1 MQNTWPNEPKSLT
14 LANAVLITP
23 SSSSASQQV
32 SSIGKILLLIL
43 GVAILSLSAHMKVPF
58 YPVPMTLQTLVVL
71 LIGMTYGM
79 RLGGLTILSYLILG
93 AFGAPVF
100 SGGAGVA
107 YLVGPTGGYLAG
119 FFVSAVTLGF
129 LTERGLGK
137 TWVSSGLLAV
147 IGTFAIYALGL
158 SWLTSIIGYEK
169 ALKFGLLPF
178 VYGDFLK
185 LVIVMLSIPSA
196 WKILNKLRQQ

>member
-1 MQNTWPNEPKSLT
+1 MQNSWPNEPKSLT
-14 LANAVLITP
+14 LANAVLITT

-93 AFGAPVF
+93 ALGAPVF

-119 FFVSAVTLGF
+119 FCVCSN
-129 LTERGLGK
+129 
-137 TWVSSGLLAV
+137 
-147 IGTFAIYALGL
+147 
-158 SWLTSIIGYEK
+158 
-169 ALKFGLLPF
+169 
-178 VYGDFLK
+178 
-185 LVIVMLSIPSA
+185 A
-196 WKILNKLRQQ
+196 WFFNRARFR

>member
-1 MQNTWPNEPKSLT
+1 MQNYWPHEPKSLT
-14 LANAVLITP
+14 LASAVLITNG
-23 SSSSASQQV
+23 SSSASHQE

-79 RLGGLTILSYLILG
+79 RLGGITILSYLLLG
-93 AFGAPVF
+93 ALGAPVF

-137 TWVSSGLLAV
+137 TWVTSGILAV
-147 IGTFAIYALGL
+147 IGTVAIYALGL

-185 LVIVMLSIPSA
+185 LVIVTLSIPFA
-196 WKILNKLRQQ
+196 WKILSKFRR

>member
-1 MQNTWPNEPKSLT
+1 MQNSWPNEPKSLT
-14 LANAVLITP
+14 LASAILITT
-23 SSSSASQQV
+23 SSSSSSQQV
-32 SSIGKILLLIL
+32 SSIGKVLLLIL

-71 LIGMTYGM
+71 LIGMTYGV
-79 RLGGLTILSYLILG
+79 RLGGITILSYLLLG
-93 AFGAPVF
+93 ALGAPVF

-137 TWVSSGLLAV
+137 TWVTSGLLAV
-147 IGTFAIYALGL
+147 IGTVAIYAFGL

-185 LVIVMLSIPSA
+185 LVIVTLSIPSA
-196 WKILNKLRQQ
+196 WKILNKLRQ

>member
-79 RLGGLTILSYLILG
+79 RLGGLTILSYLMLG

-137 TWVSSGLLAV
+137 NWVSSGLLAV

-196 WKILNKLRQQ
+196 WKILNKFRQ

>member
-1 MQNTWPNEPKSLT
+1 MQNSWPHEPKSLT
-14 LANAVLITP
+14 LASAVLITNG
-23 SSSSASQQV
+23 SYSASHQE

-79 RLGGLTILSYLILG
+79 RLGGITILSYLLLG
-93 AFGAPVF
+93 ALGAPVF

-119 FFVSAVTLGF
+119 FFVSVITLGF

-137 TWVSSGLLAV
+137 TWVTSGLLAV
-147 IGTFAIYALGL
+147 IGTVAIYALGL

-185 LVIVMLSIPSA
+185 LVIVTLSIPFA
-196 WKILNKLRQQ
+196 WKILSKFRR